1 MEQLPPGPPRSLRT
15 NLRWLRDPDA
25 VLAESA
31 ERYGEP
37 FTLDLIGL
45 PPFVVIWDPE
55 AVKAVFTGHA
65 DALLSGR
72 ANAVFQAIVGSRS
85 LLVLDGQAHLRERRM
100 MLPPFHG
107 ERMRAYGDLME
118 DVAERTVATWPVGAP
133 FATAPYARAIALEVI
148 VRAVFGVGERDRV
161 EQLGRALRRLLD
173 TVTQPYR
180 TAVAF
185 LMRPGGAGMRAWHDR
200 APLMRRVT
208 RLVHEEIDRRRAE
221 PGDDILSLLLAARD
235 EDGRPLDD
243 DHLVDELLTLLVAG
257 HETSAIGLTW
267 ALARLARDRELAER
281 AAADAELLDAVIK
294 ETLRINP
301 VFSLTAVRETARP
314 VEVAGRTY
322 PEGVR
327 LSVSA
332 YLMHRRPEVY
342 PDPLAFRPERFLD
355 EPAGTYTWI
364 PFGGGRRRCLGASF
378 ALFELRAVLGAILR
392 AGTLSATAPELER
405 GVRRGLA
412 TAPAEGGKV
421 VFEPRAGAATGRP
434 PRSAAA

>member
-1 MEQLPPGPPRSLRT
+1 MQLPPGPPHSLRT
-15 NLRWLRDPDA
+15 NLRWMRDSDR

-45 PPFVVIWDPE
+45 PPFVVIWDPG
-55 AVKAVFTGHA
+55 AVKAVFSADA
-65 DALLSGR
+65 DALLSGA
-72 ANAVFQAIVGSRS
+72 ANAVFQAIVGPRS
-85 LLVLDGQAHLRERRM
+85 LIVLDGEDHLRERRL

-107 ERMRAYGDLME
+107 ERMRSYGNLME
-118 DVAERTVATWPVGAP
+118 AVAERTVATWPVGQA
-133 FATAPYARAIALEVI
+133 FATAPYARAMALEVI
-148 VRAVFGVGERDRV
+148 MRAVFGVGERERL
-161 EQLGRALRRLLD
+161 ERLGRALRRLLD
-173 TVTQPYR
+173 TVAQTYR
-180 TAVAF
+180 VTIAY
-185 LMRPGGAGMRAWHDR
+185 LMRPGGVAMRAWHDHGL
-200 APLMRRVT
+200 LMRRVT
-208 RLVHEEIDRRRAE
+208 RLVREEVDRRRAD

-235 EDGRPLDD
+235 EHGRPLAD

-257 HETSAIGLTW
+257 HETSAVGLTW
-267 ALARLARDRELAER
+267 ALARLARDRALAER
-281 AAADAELLDAVIK
+281 AAADDALLDAVVK

-301 VFSLTAVRETARP
+301 VFSFAAVRAIARP
-314 VEVAGRTY
+314 VEVGGRTY
-322 PEGVR
+322 PPGVR
-327 LSVSA
+327 LAVCS
-332 YLMHRRPEVY
+332 YLMHRRPDVY
-342 PDPLAFRPERFLD
+342 RDPLAFRPERFLE

-412 TAPAEGGKV
+412 TVPAEGGKV